1 MTATCERCTLPR
13 RCAGS
18 QSFCRRFRCIR
29 HRDERKNECAYC
41 AKSRDERASRESA
54 ATDRAPHQRGR
65 RACPDPPAVPSL
77 LVLSEC
83 RFGLLNAANMR
94 SYSGFVLFDG
104 ILQGG
109 LVSSEL

>member
-1 MTATCERCTLPR
+1 
-13 RCAGS
+13 
-18 QSFCRRFRCIR
+18 
-29 HRDERKNECAYC
+29 
-41 AKSRDERASRESA
+41 
-54 ATDRAPHQRGR
+54 
-65 RACPDPPAVPSL
+65 VPSL